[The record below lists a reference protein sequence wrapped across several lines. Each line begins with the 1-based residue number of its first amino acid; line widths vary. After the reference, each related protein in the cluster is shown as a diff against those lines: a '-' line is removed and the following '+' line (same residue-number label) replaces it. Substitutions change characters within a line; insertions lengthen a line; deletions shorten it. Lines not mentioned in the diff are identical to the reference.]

1 MFLKLF
7 VSRQQV
13 IIILIL
19 ILSAAFW
26 LPSIINY
33 NHTLF
38 VFDFYPVPVYN
49 SFKFFEYYDTRVT
62 VIISLILLLLSGFL
76 LVRLNAQF
84 FFIPT
89 RTQLPAF
96 FYIFICSSFIPL
108 HRFNPV
114 LISNIFLIFAIFR
127 IFSSFK
133 KEQICYNYFDSALLI
148 SVGSLFYFNM
158 IFMIAVV
165 WIGLII
171 LRPFIWRE
179 WVFTIIGIAVPYI
192 LLFSC
197 YYLLDLDI
205 ENLLDTYKSYLTHFS
220 YDINFNLPYLVIVI
234 YYLLMLVIS
243 SIYMISVYAVK
254 KIYSRKYFM
263 FFLWLFIVSVAI
275 YYIVPSAGYE
285 MIIVAALSISFLFA
299 HFFVSVK
306 PTWLNR
312 VLFDMFFGIL
322 IYLRLANM

>member
-7 VSRQQV
+7 ISRQQF

-38 VFDFYPVPVYN
+38 VFDFYPVPVY
-49 SFKFFEYYDTRVT
+49 STFRFIEYYDPRITVT
-62 VIISLILLLLSGFL
+62 ISLVLLLISGFL
-76 LVRLNAQF
+76 LMRLNVQF
-84 FFIPT
+84 FFIQT
-89 RTQLPAF
+89 RSQLPAF
-96 FYIFICSSFIPL
+96 FFIFICSSFIPL

-114 LISNIFLIFAIFR
+114 FISSIFVIFAIFR
-127 IFSSFK
+127 IFSTFK
-133 KEQICYNYFDSALLI
+133 KEQLCFNYFDAALLI
-148 SVGSLFYFNM
+148 SIGSLFYFNL
-158 IFMIAVV
+158 IFLIVII

-179 WVFTIIGIAVPYI
+179 WIFTIIGMAVPYV
-192 LLFSC
+192 LLFSW

-205 ENLLDTYKSYLTHFS
+205 NNLLDTYKSYLTHDS
-220 YDINFNLPYLVIVI
+220 YDINFNLPYLIMAI
-234 YYLLMLVIS
+234 YYLIMLVIS
-243 SIYMISVYAVK
+243 SVYMISVYAVK
-254 KIYSRKYFM
+254 KIYSRKFFM

-275 YYIVPSAGYE
+275 FYIVPSAGYE
-285 MIIVAALSISFLFA
+285 MIVLAALSISFLFT
-299 HFFVSVK
+299 HYFVNVK
-306 PTWLNR
+306 PNWLNR
-312 VLFDMFFGIL
+312 ILFDIYFGIL